1 MLGLTFACLSYAMAV
16 SDGRQ
21 PSPWLTLSTNLT
33 RVYIW
38 AALSPLIYRF
48 TARFPL
54 GPRPFSA
61 RNVALQVPAAALFCL
76 VHQALYAP
84 ALWWLNPALGRQHV
98 SLAAFYKSSILGS
111 LFFNIL
117 VYALIV
123 ISIHAVLYY
132 RNFRAG
138 ELREADLKAQIAR
151 AELHALKMQL
161 QPHFLFNTLHSI
173 SALVLEDPDGANRMI
188 ARLGDFLRLTLE
200 RPEQQTV
207 ALEEELEF
215 LRRYLEIEQVR
226 FHDRL
231 TVRFDVEP
239 STLGAQVPH
248 LILQPVIENA
258 IRHGVAPRA
267 APGHVEVTARRVDGT
282 LRLSVRDDGPGLGPE
297 GWRGESAGVGLLN
310 VRSRLAR
317 LYGSAYDFQ
326 VADAPGG
333 GVAVLLAIPF
343 EPETPARV
351 PDGQTDE

>member
-21 PSPWLTLSTNLT
+21 AMPWVTFSTNLT
-33 RVYIW
+33 RFYIW
-38 AALSPLIYRF
+38 AALWLLIYRF
-48 TARFPL
+48 TTRFPL

-61 RNVALQVPAAALFCL
+61 VNLALHVPAAALFCL
-76 VHQALYAP
+76 AHQALYAS
-84 ALWWLNPALGRQHV
+84 ALWWLNPALGRQWV
-98 SLAAFYKSSILGS
+98 SLTAFYRSSILGS

-117 VYALIV
+117 VYALI
-123 ISIHAVLYY
+123 IIGIHATLYY

-138 ELREADLKAQIAR
+138 ELREADLKAQVAR

-173 SALVLEDPDGANRMI
+173 SALVLEDPGGANRMI

-200 RPEQQTV
+200 RPEHQTV
-207 ALEEELEF
+207 SLDEELEF

-226 FHDRL
+226 FQDRL
-231 TVRFDVEP
+231 TVRFDIEP
-239 STLGAQVPH
+239 ATLEAQVPH

-267 APGHVEVTARRVDGT
+267 APGHIEVAARRVDGT
-282 LRLSVRDDGPGLGPE
+282 LRLSVRDDGPGLDPKYPQ
-297 GWRGESAGVGLLN
+297 GESTGVGLLN

-317 LYGSAYDFQ
+317 LYGGAYDFE

-343 EPETPARV
+343 EMKTPARASV
-351 PDGQTDE
+351 GQPDE